1 MIRHFSTLL
10 LLLMLFLS
18 LSIRGQHHSKLNVAV
33 NWTNKSLY
41 VEQEIRFLNTSGD
54 TLKSIVLNDWN
65 HAYSDISTPL
75 GKRFSDEFYRGFHL
89 AKKEER
95 GGTFNLII
103 QDNDQT
109 EIAWTRLNKK
119 PDVIELELKKP
130 LLPHQTISLQLTYTA
145 KIPSDRFTGI
155 GYTAKKMT
163 LKNWFLSPARYE
175 NHNFIQNS
183 NANLEDIANAICSFD
198 VTLKVP
204 LNYTVT
210 SDMNCA
216 KTDTDNRSSSYF
228 LSDKNRTDFSLFI
241 EEKNSFTSY
250 KSDLIEMQTNLND
263 YGIDPIKK
271 AIIIDQIAHYARKT
285 IGDFPHDKLTVSQ
298 VDYDH
303 NPFYGLNQ
311 LPKFLSP
318 FSNEF
323 IFELQFL
330 KTFLNNYLKNS
341 LRLNPRE
348 DNWIY
353 DGIQVYTMM
362 NYIDTFHPNSKMLG
376 TIGKIKLLKSY
387 NLINLDFNEQYS
399 YFYMLMARKNLDQT
413 LSEPKNTLI
422 KFNEQIASKYRAGL
436 SFRYLNDYLKED
448 VVPKSITTF
457 FELNQQK
464 QSNGS
469 DLKNILKS
477 NTSKNIDWFFE
488 TIIGS
493 RKLIDYKFD
502 RVTYTKDSISFA
514 IKNKAGVAVP
524 MPVYGTKKGAIVF
537 SKWLDFAKNPDTIY
551 TLPREN
557 AEKII
562 LNLKNEV
569 PEFNLRNNWKKL
581 DGFFPNNRP
590 IKFVFLKDL
599 EDPYYNQVLYT
610 PVLGFNVY
618 DGFSPGMRFHNK
630 TILNKPF
637 TFDFSPMYSIKAQT
651 FSGSGFFVINQNY
664 RESRLYNVRYS
675 LGASYFHYAPD
686 ATYLRLNPMIQMQIR
701 GKDFRDNRKQL
712 LLFRHVMVNREKS
725 AIVIDNSMLNYSV
738 FNAKYINSKTEI
750 TNHLSFS
757 TDLQLAKE
765 FGKTSVEIDYRKLF
779 RGNRQLNLRLFIGRF
794 LYNTSTDSDFFS
806 YALDRPTDYL
816 FDYNY
821 YGRSE
826 NTGFFSRQ
834 FILAEG
840 GFKSKLNTPYA
851 NQWLTS
857 FNASFNVW
865 NWIELYGDAGFVKNR
880 GDQAQFVYDSGVRLN
895 LLTDYFE
902 LYFPVHSSNGWEIS
916 QAHYNQKIRFVVT
929 FDPSKLINLFTR
941 KWF

>member
-1 MIRHFSTLL
+1 MRNSYTLL
-10 LLLMLFLS
+10 LLLVLTIS
-18 LSIRGQHHSKLNVAV
+18 PSIKAQHHSKLEVAV
-33 NWTNKSLY
+33 NWVNKSLY
-41 VEQEIRFLNTSGD
+41 VEQELLFFNDSND
-54 TLKSIVLNDWN
+54 TLKSIILNDWN
-65 HAYSDISTPL
+65 HAYSDVSTPL
-75 GKRFSDEFYRGFHL
+75 SKRFSDEFYRGFHL
-89 AKKEER
+89 AKKQER
-95 GGTFNLII
+95 GGTFHLNI
-103 QDNDQT
+103 QDKDQT
-109 EIAWTRLNKK
+109 EMSWNRLHEK
-119 PDVIELELKKP
+119 PDVIELKLTKP
-130 LLPHQTISLQLTYTA
+130 LLPHQTTLVQLSYTA

-175 NHNFIQNS
+175 NHHFIQNS
-183 NANLEDIANAICSFD
+183 NANLEDIANAICSYE

-204 LNYTVT
+204 LNFSVT
-210 SDMNCA
+210 SDMICA
-216 KTDTDNRSSSYF
+216 KTNRDNHSNSYF

-241 EEKNSFTSY
+241 EEKNSFTTY
-250 KSDLIEMQTNLND
+250 KSDFIEIQTNLND
-263 YGIDPIKK
+263 YQIDSINK
-271 AIIIDQIAHYARKT
+271 AIIINQISHFARTT
-285 IGDFPHDKLTVSQ
+285 IGAFPHEKITVSQ
-298 VDYDH
+298 SDYEH

-311 LPKFLSP
+311 LPSFVSP

-353 DGIQVYTMM
+353 DGIQVFTMM
-362 NYIDTFHPNSKMLG
+362 QYIDTFHPNSKMLG
-376 TIGKIKLLKSY
+376 TIGKIKLLKGY

-399 YFYMLMARKNLDQT
+399 YFYMLMARKNLDQS
-413 LSEPKNTLI
+413 LSDPKNTLLR
-422 KFNEQIASKYRAGL
+422 FNEQIASKYRAGL
-436 SFRYLNDYLKED
+436 SFRYLNEYLKED
-448 VVPKSITTF
+448 VVPKSIATF

-469 DLKNILKS
+469 DLKTILNS

-502 RVTYTKDSISFA
+502 HVTHTKDSISFA
-514 IKNKAGVAVP
+514 IKSKTGVAVP
-524 MPVYGTKKGAIVF
+524 MPIYGIKKGAIVF
-537 SKWLDFAKNPDTIY
+537 SKWLDIPKNPDTIY
-551 TLPREN
+551 TIPREN
-557 AEKII
+557 ADKIV
-562 LNLKNEV
+562 LNIKDEV

-599 EDPYYNQVLYT
+599 EDPYYNQVLFT
-610 PVLGFNVY
+610 PALGFNVY

-637 TFDFSPMYSIKAQT
+637 TFDFSPMYSIKTQT

-712 LLFRHVMVNREKS
+712 LVFRHVMVEREKS
-725 AIVIDNSMLNYSV
+725 AIVADKSLLNYAV

-750 TNHLSFS
+750 TNHLSFT

-765 FGKTSVEIDYRKLF
+765 FGKTSAEIEYRKLF
-779 RGNRQLNLRLFIGRF
+779 HANRQLNVRLFVGRF
-794 LYNTSTDSDFFS
+794 LYNTSTDSNFFS

-826 NTGFFSRQ
+826 STGFFSRQ

-840 GFKSKLNTPYA
+840 GFKSKLNKPYA
-851 NQWLTS
+851 NQWLTTC
-857 FNASFNVW
+857 NASFNIW
-865 NWIELYGDAGFVKNR
+865 NWIELYGDVGFVKNR
-880 GDQAQFVYDSGVRLN
+880 GTQAQFVYDSGVRLN

-902 LYFPVHSSNGWEIS
+902 LYFPVYSSNGWEIS
-916 QAHYNQKIRFVVT
+916 QSHYNQKIRFVVT
-929 FDPSKLINLFTR
+929 FDPGKLISLFTR